1 MSTDEHTAH
10 VQALFVQ
17 HLPALRGFVVSLVVD
32 FSWVDDVVQETFVT
46 VTAKAGSF
54 RRGSNFRAWVWSIAR
69 FKALRTME
77 KARRADERM
86 SDEVLEALCAEE
98 DAELGWDETA
108 IRHLE
113 HCLDQLPS
121 RSREAVE
128 LRYQQAHRPPEIAR
142 RMGWTVESVHVAL
155 SRARAVLKECV
166 QRRLSAGGA

>member
-1 MSTDEHTAH
+1 MPSDEHTAH

-46 VTAKAGSF
+46 VTAKAETF

-69 FKALRTME
+69 FKALRVME
-77 KARRADERM
+77 KARRTDERM

-98 DAELGWDETA
+98 DAVLGWDEAA

-113 HCLDQLPS
+113 HCLERLPS
-121 RSREAVE
+121 RSRLAVE

-155 SRARAVLKECV
+155 SRARIVLKECV
-166 QRRLSAGGA
+166 KQRLSAEGA

>member
-1 MSTDEHTAH
+1 MRIGKIQSGANRQSHSQIPTSCHRNKLTPNK
-10 VQALFVQ
+10 LTPGSYS
-17 HLPALRGFVVSLVVD
+17 LLRDG
-32 FSWVDDVVQETFVT
+32 
-46 VTAKAGSF
+46 
-54 RRGSNFRAWVWSIAR
+54 
-69 FKALRTME
+69 
-77 KARRADERM
+77 
-86 SDEVLEALCAEE
+86 EE